1 VFGWWDVVEFA
12 VQAPVVAPVDV
23 VDRGDLEIV
32 EPAPR
37 CSFRTSS
44 ALTSELNASAIALS

>member
-1 VFGWWDVVEFA
+1 VDVAEFA

-23 VDRGDLEIV
+23 LDRGDLEIV

-37 CSFRTSS
+37 SSFRTSS
-44 ALTSELNASAIALS
+44 ALNSELNASAIALS